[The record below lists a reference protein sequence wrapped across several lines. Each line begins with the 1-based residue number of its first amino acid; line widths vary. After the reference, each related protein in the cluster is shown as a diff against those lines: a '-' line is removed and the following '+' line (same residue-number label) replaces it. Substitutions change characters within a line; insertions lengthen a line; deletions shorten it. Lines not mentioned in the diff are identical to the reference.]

1 MVSLFGIIF
10 SCVLCI
16 IQTDIK
22 ALVAYSR
29 VVHINFIVL
38 YIITGSRNKIIRIIL
53 IISHAFVSRVLF
65 LCVGLLFYSMGTRK
79 FYFIRSTPKT
89 SLFIVLFILF
99 FIINFNPPPT
109 LGVISEFFMFFTL
122 LKIKKVLFMV
132 LLFFG
137 VLASFFCIY
146 IINNNNTGKMG
157 QYFINITLANQIPV
171 ILLGIINFFFI
182 LILLV
187 I

>member
-1 MVSLFGIIF
+1 
-10 SCVLCI
+10 
-16 IQTDIK
+16 
-22 ALVAYSR
+22 
-29 VVHINFIVL
+29 
-38 YIITGSRNKIIRIIL
+38 
-53 IISHAFVSRVLF
+53 
-65 LCVGLLFYSMGTRK
+65 
-79 FYFIRSTPKT
+79 
-89 SLFIVLFILF
+89 
-99 FIINFNPPPT
+99 
-109 LGVISEFFMFFTL
+109 
-122 LKIKKVLFMV
+122 MV